1 MMKAL
6 SLLGDY
12 VMDIIRGQKKIEY
25 RSWQTKYR
33 GPILLCS
40 TVKKV
45 HGAVPGYALC
55 VAMIKKIE
63 WNDWD
68 QCYYWHI
75 EPFEKGSSYLIE
87 PIHVKGMQHLFN
99 VDDQLIKPA
108 PFVKYSPNDA
118 AFCDWWEDKI
128 EPLIYE

>member
-6 SLLGDY
+6 SLRGDY

-55 VAMIKKIE
+55 VAMIKRL
-63 WNDWD
+63 
-68 QCYYWHI
+68 
-75 EPFEKGSSYLIE
+75 S
-87 PIHVKGMQHLFN
+87 GMIGISAITGILN
-99 VDDQLIKPA
+99 RLKR
-108 PFVKYSPNDA
+108 A
-118 AFCDWWEDKI
+118 AAI
-128 EPLIYE
+128 